1 MGVRPWTRL
10 FLAGVAAA
18 CVLVAACAP
27 PPTAPGPSPTR
38 PPGAVARPTLGP
50 DLDGAEVVLALR
62 ESGLPVADARA
73 FTPDT
78 DPEKSLGRPNQYTVK
93 VSWRDTRAAGEATIE
108 LFPTLASLEAR
119 KRLTESRNLRN
130 GQLAEYIIE
139 RTARRA
145 LLRLPRTLTAE
156 QLHEYEDWLSRL

>member
-1 MGVRPWTRL
+1 MGNRA
-10 FLAGVAAA
+10 LACVAAA
-18 CVLVAACAP
+18 CLLAAACAP
-27 PPTAPGPSPTR
+27 APAAPAPTPTR
-38 PPGAVARPTLGP
+38 PPPAVARPTLGP

-62 ESGLPVADARA
+62 ESGLPVADVRA
-73 FTPDT
+73 FTAET

-119 KRLTESRNLRN
+119 KRLTESRNNRN
-130 GQLAEYIIE
+130 GQLAEYIVE

-145 LLRLPRTLTAE
+145 LLRLPRTLSLE
-156 QLHEYEDWLSRL
+156 QVHEYEDWLSKL